1 MSFQEVFVGDES
13 IKLPIPFKRDI
24 EWLGEFKILNKL
36 IDENENKLIAA
47 HGYKDDDD
55 DYYDENG
62 YKDDDDDTGAYL
74 MIINIGYLFGDMGDF
89 RCNKDKKLF
98 ELWGL
103 KESVIKKRIEIIDKC
118 LDVYDIIFPFNRPK
132 IILSRTDLKGVYEL
146 MDRLFYDTCYPVMDE
161 NGVDLNME
169 LGSPGWL
176 DLKKVLLRFFSKIKI
191 NRKFKRF
198 EEEVEGTGHVRLLY
212 RKNGTSLKGT
222 GTFLLSLSND
232 DDKNE
237 VEVDGNEDEDEEENY
252 ESDENEVKVD
262 GTKEIVGTKEKGI
275 AAVSWSK

>member
-24 EWLGEFKILNKL
+24 EWLDEFKILNKL
-36 IDENENKLIAA
+36 IDENKKIIGVAVYGNK
-47 HGYKDDDD
+47 KNDNDDDD
-55 DYYDENG
+55 DVDN
-62 YKDDDDDTGAYL
+62 DNDNTGAYL

-146 MDRLFYDTCYPVMDE
+146 MDRLFYDTCYTVMDE

-191 NRKFKRF
+191 NRKFDKF
-198 EEEVEGTGHVRLLY
+198 EEEVEGTGHIRPLY
-212 RKNGTSLKGT
+212 RKK
-222 GTFLLSLSND
+222 
-232 DDKNE
+232 
-237 VEVDGNEDEDEEENY
+237 ENY
-252 ESDENEVKVD
+252 DLD
-262 GTKEIVGTKEKGI
+262 GINFDAIKLSAEIAGI
-275 AAVSWSK
+275 EELV